1 MVARYLY
8 RSIGGCA
15 VSCTSFHR
23 SARSLAVSVL
33 LAALAFLGG
42 CVENAKTVR
51 DAQAEFS
58 RAATVENRSLL
69 ASEQGVAAST
79 EASTD
84 YRMAATTL
92 QKLIAEKGGDLKKN
106 NLLCTAMVIEVL
118 SWWRLGD
125 DDAAMKIANQS
136 STCSDASTPAGSQP
150 TRDIALFQALP
161 GLIRIDQANQKLA
174 KATPTDVPFN
184 DVMTLLTDANNILQT
199 ARNQVGVGHP
209 LQLYLIQSQL
219 AIVRNWQ
226 DAIYKKNLVSPQL
239 DCEIKQARQ
248 QCIKLVADLACAQG
262 GGGVPQDVRQM
273 LAYWEYVGGC
283 SYSGGNVP
291 PDPDVLRM
299 PPDSIKPEACAQ
311 LNAQGGFPDNCPRP

>member
-8 RSIGGCA
+8 RSIGGCP
-15 VSCTSFHR
+15 VSCASFHR
-23 SARSLAVSVL
+23 SARSVAVSVL

-42 CVENAKTVR
+42 CVENAKTIR

-106 NLLCTAMVIEVL
+106 NLLCTAMIIEAL

-125 DDAAMKIANQS
+125 DDAAMKVANES
-136 STCSDASTPAGSQP
+136 STCSDSSNAAGSQP
-150 TRDIALFQALP
+150 TRDVALFQALP

-174 KATPTDVPFN
+174 KPTQNGVPFD
-184 DVMTLLTDANNILQT
+184 DVMQLLTDANNILQT

-226 DAIYKKNLVSPQL
+226 DAIYKKNPVGNQL
-239 DCEIKQARQ
+239 TCEIKNARK
-248 QCIKLVADLACAQG
+248 QCIKLVAELACAQM
-262 GGGVPQDVRQM
+262 GVATPQDAQQ
-273 LAYWEYVGGC
+273 LLIYWEYVGGC
-283 SYSGGNVP
+283 PYTAGNDP
-291 PDPDVLRM
+291 PDPAVLKM
-299 PPDSIKPEACAQ
+299 PPESITHEACAQ
-311 LNAQGGFPDNCPRP
+311 LNVQGGFPDNCARP